1 MSGDADVTSKPHA
14 PASDGVFGDVAAKIA
29 TAVDEEVAERKRR
42 GLPVV
47 VDRGAGVEDLAH
59 PVA

>member
-1 MSGDADVTSKPHA
+1 MSADAKMSRKPQA
-14 PASDGVFGDVAAKIA
+14 PAPDGVFGDVAAKIA
-29 TAVDEEVAERKRR
+29 IAVDEEVAERTRR

-47 VDRGAGVEDLAH
+47 VDRGAGVEDLAR